1 MSDTWDA
8 MDYSLPG
15 SSVHGILKAR
25 IPESVA
31 VPSSRDLPD
40 LGIKPMSLMCLALA
54 GGFFTTSDTDVK
66 FKFHFLSVKF
76 YCNKA
81 IPIH

>member
-1 MSDTWDA
+1 
-8 MDYSLPG
+8 
-15 SSVHGILKAR
+15 
-25 IPESVA
+25 
-31 VPSSRDLPD
+31 
-40 LGIKPMSLMCLALA
+40 MSLMCLALA

-76 YCNKA
+76 YFNKA